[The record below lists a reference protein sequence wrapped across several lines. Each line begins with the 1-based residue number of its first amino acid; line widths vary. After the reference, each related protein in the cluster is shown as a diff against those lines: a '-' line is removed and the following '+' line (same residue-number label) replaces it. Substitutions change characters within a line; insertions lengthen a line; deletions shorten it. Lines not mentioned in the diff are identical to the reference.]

1 MAYGNP
7 IDLDE
12 NTRIVPV
19 FDPVLRTLSV
29 QLWKGGEPAGIH
41 GLVEHFTH
49 PDDVLDTIDE
59 FLEQSGVRALA
70 EDEIGVLAG
79 ELIMAKGGPD
89 AAILMMARQ
98 SPESFLIW

>member
-1 MAYGNP
+1 MAYGNA

-12 NTRIVPV
+12 STRIVPV

-41 GLVEHFTH
+41 GLFEHFTH

-59 FLEQSGVRALA
+59 FLEQSGVRGAHR
-70 EDEIGVLAG
+70 
-79 ELIMAKGGPD
+79 
-89 AAILMMARQ
+89 ARD
-98 SPESFLIW
+98 